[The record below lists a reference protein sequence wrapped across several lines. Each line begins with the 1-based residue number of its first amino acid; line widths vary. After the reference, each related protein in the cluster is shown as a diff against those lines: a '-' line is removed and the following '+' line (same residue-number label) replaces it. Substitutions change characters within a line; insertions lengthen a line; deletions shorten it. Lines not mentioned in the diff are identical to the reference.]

1 MSAEDAVEA
10 ALRALRHRD
19 LSTADLERRL
29 AGQGFDEDD
38 RAAAVATLQ
47 RTGILDDRRFAELRA
62 AALAGRGAGDALIR
76 HDLECAGVDSELV
89 ADAIFL
95 LDPEQARA
103 RRIVDRRGRDP
114 RTIRYLASKGFAE
127 ETLTALVA
135 SGVVASGV
143 VSAGV
148 IASGTADEL
157 G

>member
-19 LSTADLERRL
+19 LSAADLERRL
-29 AGQGFDEDD
+29 AGQGFDEDE

-47 RTGILDDRRFAELRA
+47 RTGVLDDRRFAELRA

-76 HDLECAGVDSELV
+76 HDLERAGVDSELV

-95 LDPEQARA
+95 LDPEQERA
-103 RRIVDRRGRDP
+103 RRIVDRRGHDP

-127 ETLTALVA
+127 ETLTALA

-143 VSAGV
+143 VSTGV